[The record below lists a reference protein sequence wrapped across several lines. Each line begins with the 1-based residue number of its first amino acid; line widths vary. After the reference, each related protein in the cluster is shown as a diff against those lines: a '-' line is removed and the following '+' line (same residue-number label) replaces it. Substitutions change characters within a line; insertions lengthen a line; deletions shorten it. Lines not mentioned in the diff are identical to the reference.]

1 MSTSIAAHPDRSLP
15 TDPAT
20 REIARNPLEQ
30 VEDLP
35 IVFPHGHVDARI
47 IAENTPFPDP
57 AQLLISPDHHV
68 TRLTHANG
76 VGMGLLNTMTW
87 ALKADT
93 MEYGE
98 YKTGIH
104 TEGATYSAVW
114 FTRKMGQA
122 IASYALAVVAFDQ
135 HAPQQSPDTVNGMA
149 VAGGVIPAVVFL
161 IVMLIM
167 AGYPLTEAKFK
178 DIMKSIEANRSLRH
192 E

>member
-114 FTRKMGQA
+114 FTRKMGHEQ
-122 IASYALAVVAFDQ
+122 LRPGEVP
-135 HAPQQSPDTVNGMA
+135 AP
-149 VAGGVIPAVVFL
+149 AGTRTDRPGPTGRDSHPMTTQGPSVPSER
-161 IVMLIM
+161 
-167 AGYPLTEAKFK
+167 GDGSGPST
-178 DIMKSIEANRSLRH
+178 R
-192 E
+192 